1 MAFPKDFLWGGATA
15 ANQCEGGWNEGGKGL
30 STNDVIPHGKDRF
43 PTIKGDLHVNK
54 PDVDHYYP
62 AQLGIDFYH
71 HYKEDIALMAEMG
84 FKCFRM
90 SINWTRIFPNGDD
103 EQPNE
108 EGLAFYDSVFDE
120 LHKYGIEPLVSIVH
134 FDAPMHLVETI
145 GSWKSRK
152 MVDHFV
158 RYATVLFERFGS
170 KVKYWL
176 TINEINMVLAL
187 PFMAAGIRFD
197 EGEDRKKA
205 IYQAAHHELVA
216 SALAVKAGHEIAP
229 GAMIGC
235 MLAGGNWYPY
245 SCKPEDVWESI
256 CKDRDNY
263 FFIDV
268 QSRGA
273 YPPFALKQMEREGT
287 MPVMEPGDLEILKNN
302 TVDYVTFSYYASR
315 CVSTDPEVT
324 GKQTAGNVFATT
336 RNPYLKQSE
345 WGWQIDPLGL
355 RVTLNSLYDRYQK
368 PVFVVENGLGAK
380 DVIEADGSINDDYR
394 IEYLRAHIQAMDDA
408 VNLDGVPL
416 MGYLPWGCIDLVSAS
431 TGEMSKRYGMIYVDR
446 ADDGSGSFER
456 RKKKSFEWYR
466 KVIASDGSD
475 LA

>member
-1 MAFPKDFLWGGATA
+1 MSFSKDFLWGGATA
-15 ANQCEGGWNEGGKGL
+15 ANQCEGGWMEGGKGL

-43 PTIKGDLHVNK
+43 PIIRGDMIVSK
-54 PDVDHYYP
+54 PDADHYYP
-62 AQLGIDFYH
+62 AHLGIDFYH

-103 EQPNE
+103 AEPNE
-108 EGLAFYDSVFDE
+108 D
-120 LHKYGIEPLVSIVH
+120 
-134 FDAPMHLVETI
+134 PMHLVETI

-152 MVDHFV
+152 MIDHFV
-158 RYATVLFERFGS
+158 RYATVLFERFGH

-176 TINEINMVLAL
+176 TINEINMLLAL
-187 PFMAAGIRFD
+187 PFMAAGIRFE
-197 EGEDRKKA
+197 EGEDRRKVT
-205 IYQAAHHELVA
+205 YQAAHHELVA
-216 SALAVKAGHEIAP
+216 SALAVKIGHELAP
-229 GAMIGC
+229 NAMIGC
-235 MLAGGNWYPY
+235 MLAGGNYYPY
-245 SCKPEDVWESI
+245 SCRPEDVWESI
-256 CKDRDNY
+256 CRDRDNY

-268 QSRGA
+268 QSRGE
-273 YPPFALKQMEREGT
+273 YPAFALKQMEREGV
-287 MPVMEPGDLEILKNN
+287 MPVMEPGDLDILKEN

-315 CVSTDPEVT
+315 CVSTDPAIA
-324 GKQTAGNVFATT
+324 GKQTSGNVFASTA
-336 RNPYLKQSE
+336 NPYLKRSE

-355 RVTLNSLYDRYQK
+355 RVTLNTLYDRYQK
-368 PVFVVENGLGAK
+368 PVFIVENGLGAK

-446 ADDGSGSFER
+446 ADDGSGTFAR
-456 RKKKSFEWYR
+456 RKKKSFDWY
-466 KVIASDGSD
+466 KHVIETNGAE
-475 LA
+475 L

>member
-1 MAFPKDFLWGGATA
+1 MSFSKDFLWGGATA
-15 ANQCEGGWNEGGKGL
+15 ANQCEGGWMEGGKGL

-43 PTIKGDLHVNK
+43 PIIRGDMIVSK
-54 PDVDHYYP
+54 PDADHYY
-62 AQLGIDFYH
+62 
-71 HYKEDIALMAEMG
+71 EMG

-103 EQPNE
+103 AEPNE

-120 LHKYGIEPLVSIVH
+120 CLKYGIEPLVSIVH
-134 FDAPMHLVETI
+134 FDAPMHLVDTI

-152 MVDHFV
+152 MIDYFV
-158 RYATVLFERFGS
+158 RYATVLFERFGH

-176 TINEINMVLAL
+176 TINEINMLEINMLLAL
-187 PFMAAGIRFD
+187 PFMAAGIRFE
-197 EGEDRKKA
+197 EGEDRRKVT
-205 IYQAAHHELVA
+205 YQAAHHELVA
-216 SALAVKAGHEIAP
+216 SALAVKIGHELAP
-229 GAMIGC
+229 KAMIGC
-235 MLAGGNWYPY
+235 MLAGGNYYPY
-245 SCKPEDVWESI
+245 SCRPEDVWESI
-256 CKDRDNY
+256 CRDRDNN

-268 QSRGA
+268 QSRGE
-273 YPPFALKQMEREGT
+273 YPAFALKQMEREGV
-287 MPVMEPGDLEILKNN
+287 MPVMEPGDLDILREN

-315 CVSTDPEVT
+315 CVSTDPAIA
-324 GKQTAGNVFATT
+324 GKQTSGNVFASTA
-336 RNPYLKQSE
+336 NPYLKRSE

-355 RVTLNSLYDRYQK
+355 RVTLNTLYDRYQK
-368 PVFVVENGLGAK
+368 PVFIVENGLGAK

-446 ADDGSGSFER
+446 ADDGSGTFAR
-456 RKKKSFEWYR
+456 RKKKSFDWY
-466 KVIASDGSD
+466 KHVIETNGAE
-475 LA
+475 L